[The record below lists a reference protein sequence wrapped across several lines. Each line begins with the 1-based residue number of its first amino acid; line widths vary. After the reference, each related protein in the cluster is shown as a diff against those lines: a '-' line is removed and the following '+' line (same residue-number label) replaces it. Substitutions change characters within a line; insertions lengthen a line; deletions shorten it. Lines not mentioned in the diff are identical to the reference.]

1 MSNILKTQYRSI
13 NQLLLRCYH
22 AHSYCH
28 YLCTMSTIFYG
39 NVSYQLFYVNNL
51 INIEKGYSEVALRK
65 EGRPRRFLQ

>member
-28 YLCTMSTIFYG
+28 YCTMSMIFYG
-39 NVSYQLFYVNNL
+39 NVFYQLFYVNNL

-65 EGRPRRFLQ
+65 EGRPRKFLQ